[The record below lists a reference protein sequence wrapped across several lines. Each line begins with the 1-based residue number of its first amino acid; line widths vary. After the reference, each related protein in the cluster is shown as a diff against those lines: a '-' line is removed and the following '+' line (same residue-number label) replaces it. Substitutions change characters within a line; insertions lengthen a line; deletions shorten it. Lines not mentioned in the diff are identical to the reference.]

1 MRSMTFCDCL
11 VRSFAL
17 CLLPSLSLTNAKN
30 HSVDIVMQF
39 TSTTPRFISERCSAI
54 SIQFGQ
60 CEDSA
65 AVVHEVTSVT
75 FNITPRI
82 FQRVENLVM
91 EAIRNSGSGESFWNE
106 ANMNGLNILGSLDE
120 SCQDTFQHL
129 GHFNYLYLVLGSV
142 IGLVLVAALVDFIK
156 FRASP
161 LQSIFDKNE
170 SIAPLESQKCDRFR
184 KPIAYEM
191 FARNRKRRTDL
202 ARSTLWFCEK
212 EDRFVLERASALL
225 KKALLDKAL
234 VDKKVAKLE
243 QEIRRLSSGTT
254 LMTDPLRNFAGSYNT
269 VSWASEERSRLHQE
283 RQGNS
288 DTSRVNDD
296 ISLGH
301 RNNNLHLEITSDDTS
316 TESATIRQPLMSP
329 MSFIICDESG
339 ENDSEYLTAMTDI
352 KQKLAEELAGVSLL
366 LPLSLSE
373 SVKSISCRLDRNS
386 PECTRD
392 SINESELD
400 FEKECTPQSFLK
412 NATSEGLDDSSLA
425 RRMFF

>member
-1 MRSMTFCDCL
+1 
-11 VRSFAL
+11 
-17 CLLPSLSLTNAKN
+17 
-30 HSVDIVMQF
+30 MQF

-60 CEDSA
+60 CEESA
-65 AVVHEVTSVT
+65 SVVHEVTSVT
-75 FNITPRI
+75 FNITPRN
-82 FQRVENLVM
+82 FQRVEKLVM
-91 EAIRNSGSGESFWNE
+91 EAIRNSGRGESFWNE
-106 ANMNGLNILGSLDE
+106 ANMNGVNVLGSLDE

-156 FRASP
+156 LRASP

-191 FARNRKRRTDL
+191 FARRRKSRTDL
-202 ARSTLWFCEK
+202 ARSTLWFCGK

-243 QEIRRLSSGTT
+243 QEIRRLSSGAT
-254 LMTDPLRNFAGSYNT
+254 LMTDSLRNFSGSFNT
-269 VSWASEERSRLHQE
+269 VSWESEEKPRLRSG

-296 ISLGH
+296 ISWGH

-329 MSFIICDESG
+329 LSFMICDESG

-392 SINESELD
+392 SIDESELD
-400 FEKECTPQSFLK
+400 FEKECTPQSFLRK
-412 NATSEGLDDSSLA
+412 ATSEELDDSSLA